1 MIPNNPHEAYK
12 EQRADDRA
20 TIGQPARDLKSNNL
34 FSTYH
39 LVAEVR
45 ERLHN
50 LQNKLGSHPRPS
62 NVEESRQQEVDPNSL
77 VQVVSGLRAMIQE
90 VCADTLT
97 MIDEIEEDLL

>member
-12 EQRADDRA
+12 DQMADDRA
-20 TIGQPARDLKSNNL
+20 TIGQPTRELKANNL

-50 LQNKLGSHPRPS
+50 LQNKLGSNPRPS
-62 NVEESRQQEVDPNSL
+62 ETTPDCQMEVDPNSL